1 MERRESPGHTS
12 KAKKISAAIKGPIF
26 LTGFM
31 GTGKTRIGRVLATR
45 MQRMFLDTDRLVEE
59 GSGKTI
65 SEIFAAE
72 GEDRFRQLEHDC
84 VSEAAGRADA
94 VIALGGGA
102 IADERNWDVIRRAGV
117 VVALEASVDTILK
130 RVSRRNDRPLLAGLN
145 REEKRDR
152 IAELLAVRAPFYKR
166 ADIRLSTRDKQTPE
180 ATAGELVRLME
191 RWCEDR

>member
-1 MERRESPGHTS
+1 MTPDPSTAQTS
-12 KAKKISAAIKGPIF
+12 NARKVSAAIEGPIF

-31 GTGKTRIGRVLATR
+31 GTGKTRIGRVLAAR
-45 MQRMFLDTDRLVEE
+45 MRRTFLDTDRLVEE
-59 GSGKTI
+59 SAGKTI

-72 GEDRFRQLEHDC
+72 GETHFRQLEHDC
-84 VSEAAGRADA
+84 VSTAAGRADA

-102 IADERNWDVIRRAGV
+102 IADERNWEVIRRAGI

-130 RVSRRNDRPLLAGLN
+130 RVSRRNDRPLLAGLS
-145 REEKRDR
+145 REERRAR
-152 IAELLAVRAPFYKR
+152 IAELLAARAPLYNR
-166 ADIRLSTRDKQTPE
+166 ADIRLNTRDKQTPE

>member
-1 MERRESPGHTS
+1 MEQRASAGYTS
-12 KAKKISAAIKGPIF
+12 KAKKISAAIEGPIF

-31 GTGKTRIGRVLATR
+31 GTGKTRIGRVLSAR

-59 GSGKTI
+59 SAGKTI

-72 GEDRFRQLEHDC
+72 GENHFRQLEHDC

-102 IADERNWDVIRRAGV
+102 IADERNWEVIRRAGI

-130 RVSRRNDRPLLAGLN
+130 RVSRRNDRPLLAGLS
-145 REEKRDR
+145 RQEKRAR
-152 IAELLAVRAPFYKR
+152 IAELLAARAPFYNR
-166 ADIRLSTRDKQTPE
+166 ADIRLNTGDKQTPE

>member
-1 MERRESPGHTS
+1 MEQRASADHTS
-12 KAKKISAAIKGPIF
+12 KAKKISGAIEGPIF

-59 GSGKTI
+59 SAGKTI

-72 GEDRFRQLEHDC
+72 GEDHFRQLEHDC

-102 IADERNWDVIRRAGV
+102 IADERNWEVIRRAGI

-130 RVSRRNDRPLLAGLN
+130 RVSRRNDRPLLAGLS
-145 REEKRDR
+145 RQEKRAR
-152 IAELLAVRAPFYKR
+152 IAELLAARAPFYNR
-166 ADIRLSTRDKQTPE
+166 ADIRLNTRDKQTPE

>member
-1 MERRESPGHTS
+1 MEQRASAGYTS
-12 KAKKISAAIKGPIF
+12 KAKKISAAIEGPIF

-31 GTGKTRIGRVLATR
+31 GTGKTRIGRVLSAR

-59 GSGKTI
+59 SAGKTI

-72 GEDRFRQLEHDC
+72 GENHFRQLEHDC

-102 IADERNWDVIRRAGV
+102 IADERNWEVIRRAGI

-130 RVSRRNDRPLLAGLN
+130 RVSRRNDRPLLAGLS
-145 REEKRDR
+145 RQEKRAR
-152 IAELLAVRAPFYKR
+152 IAELLAARAPFYNR
-166 ADIRLSTRDKQTPE
+166 ADIRLNTRDKQTPE

>member
-1 MERRESPGHTS
+1 MEQRASADHTS
-12 KAKKISAAIKGPIF
+12 KAKKISGAIEGPIF

-59 GSGKTI
+59 SAGKTI

-72 GEDRFRQLEHDC
+72 GEDHFRQLEYDF

-102 IADERNWDVIRRAGV
+102 IADERNWEVVRRAGI

-130 RVSRRNDRPLLAGLN
+130 RVSRRNDRPLLAGLS
-145 REEKRDR
+145 RQEKRAR
-152 IAELLAVRAPFYKR
+152 IAELLAARAPFYNR
-166 ADIRLSTRDKQTPE
+166 ADIRLNTRDKQTPE
-180 ATAGELVRLME
+180 ATASELVRLME